1 MSPAEV
7 HNLSND
13 IMTPFAMETMTE
25 DEILKNR
32 MAIIDNLFDIHQTR
46 ISEFNGSLSE
56 IDLEEMEQL
65 IETGGWETESS
76 ETESSE
82 KKGSVMQDKGK
93 GKAED
98 SSANNDKGKA
108 EDSSANNDKGKAE
121 DVERQFY
128 EDTLLAMELSKNY
141 KNYSDKDGD
150 DSKHYEPESSKGRK
164 SYKK

>member
-1 MSPAEV
+1 
-7 HNLSND
+7 
-13 IMTPFAMETMTE
+13 
-25 DEILKNR
+25 
-32 MAIIDNLFDIHQTR
+32 
-46 ISEFNGSLSE
+46 
-56 IDLEEMEQL
+56 
-65 IETGGWETESS
+65 
-76 ETESSE
+76 
-82 KKGSVMQDKGK
+82 MQDKGK

-164 SYKK
+164 SYKKSSKSKLALYLEKFLITRTMVG